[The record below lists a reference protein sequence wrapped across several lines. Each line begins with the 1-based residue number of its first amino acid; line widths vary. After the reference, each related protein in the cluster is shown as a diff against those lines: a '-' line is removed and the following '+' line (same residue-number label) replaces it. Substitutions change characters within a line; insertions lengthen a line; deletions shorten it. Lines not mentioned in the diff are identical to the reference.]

1 MRTVKANGW
10 SLILGIL
17 ALPGL
22 VISVLMLPWIPLV
35 ARAAEF
41 IGRCG
46 ARWMGVDIPP
56 RRANRWF
63 DWQQFYHLLL
73 QLLICAACFVNWVFV
88 GFVAGVLVIA
98 PFIPQAE
105 FNVGEWTT
113 DNRPLIFVVCWLA
126 AAVLFVLL
134 VVLNRLLV
142 KASISLTRLALS
154 PSAQELAASRA
165 TLIDAFSGERRRIE
179 RELHDG
185 PQQYL
190 TALKLNLAA
199 AKLQVPPEAQQA
211 LADAEHNATQALSAL
226 RATVRGIAPQVLFD
240 DGLIP
245 ALDELLAHSGL
256 DTDLHVEGAERSIGE
271 TTALLAY
278 HAVAEALTN
287 ASTHGAATAATVS
300 ISFGDDLHLSIR
312 DNGSGGFSTGV
323 GPSASDPAHSRV
335 GADTSAD
342 ATVGTSA
349 DATAGTNT
357 GKPAGTTGGTG
368 LAGLR
373 ERAAALGG
381 SVDFSPAHE
390 EGQGATLTI
399 SLPLKEAR

>member
-10 SLILGIL
+10 SLVLGIL

-35 ARAAEF
+35 ARAAES
-41 IGRCG
+41 IGRYG
-46 ARWMGVDIPP
+46 ATWMGENISP

-63 DWQQFYHLLL
+63 DWQQFYHLIL

-390 EGQGATLTI
+390 EGQGATLTM

>member
-10 SLILGIL
+10 SLVLGIL

-35 ARAAEF
+35 ARAAES
-41 IGRCG
+41 IGRYG
-46 ARWMGVDIPP
+46 ATWMGVDIPP

-73 QLLICAACFVNWVFV
+73 QLLICVACFANWVFV
-88 GFVAGVLVIA
+88 GFIAGVLVVA

-105 FNVGEWTT
+105 FNIGEWST

-126 AAVLFVLL
+126 AAVLLVLL
-134 VVLNRLLV
+134 VGLNRLLV

-199 AKLQVPPEAQQA
+199 AKLQSPPEAQQA
-211 LADAEHNATQALSAL
+211 LADAEHNATQALSSL

-245 ALDELLAHSGL
+245 ALEELLAHSGL
-256 DTDLHVEGAERSIGE
+256 DAELHVEGAERAIGE

>member
-1 MRTVKANGW
+1 MRTVKANAW
-10 SLILGIL
+10 SLVLGVL

-22 VISVLMLPWIPLV
+22 VVSVLMLPWIPLV

-73 QLLICAACFVNWVFV
+73 QLLICVACFANWVFV
-88 GFVAGVLVIA
+88 GFVAGVLVTA

-126 AAVLFVLL
+126 ATVLFVLL

-142 KASISLTRLALS
+142 KASISLTWLALS

-199 AKLQVPPEAQQA
+199 AKLQAPPEAQQV
-211 LADAEHNATQALSAL
+211 LADAEHNATHALSAL

-256 DTDLHVEGAERSIGE
+256 DAELHVDGAERSIEE

-287 ASTHGAATAATVS
+287 ASTHGGATAATVS
-300 ISFGDDLHLSIR
+300 ISFGDDLRLSVH
-312 DNGSGGFSTGV
+312 DNGTGDLSEGGV
-323 GPSASDPAHSRV
+323 PSASGPAHSRV
-335 GADTSAD
+335 GTGTRADTGGEA
-342 ATVGTSA
+342 TSA
-349 DATAGTNT
+349 KTTGATA
-357 GKPAGTTGGTG
+357 GTG
-368 LAGLR
+368 LAGLH

-381 SVDFSPAHE
+381 SVDFFPAHT
-390 EGQGATLTI
+390 EGQGATLTM